1 MGVDEKMKARAKGLR
16 PATAKPPAYR
26 DHGLSGACNSAPLPE
41 SVKGP
46 IRARTIRKQKG
57 APGF

>member
-16 PATAKPPAYR
+16 PATAKPPEYR
-26 DHGLSGACNSAPLPE
+26 THGLSQMCNSAPLPE

-46 IRARTIRKQKG
+46 IRAREVRKQKR